1 MTEAKQPLPE
11 GVQER
16 LALFA
21 EWTGTKPPEKLTEGE
36 GMDRTFS
43 DELLMFCEET
53 GLSLDWLWL
62 GDERPLVIAAFHA
75 AQGEAA

>member
-1 MTEAKQPLPE
+1 
-11 GVQER
+11 
-16 LALFA
+16 
-21 EWTGTKPPEKLTEGE
+21 
-36 GMDRTFS
+36 MDRTFS